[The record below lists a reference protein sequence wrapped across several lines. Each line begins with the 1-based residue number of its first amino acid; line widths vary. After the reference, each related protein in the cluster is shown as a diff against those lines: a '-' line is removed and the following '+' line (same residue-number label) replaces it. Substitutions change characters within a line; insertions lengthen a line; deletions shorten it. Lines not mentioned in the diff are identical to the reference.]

1 MSRGAGRRRRLGVPA
16 ADTDTDTGARG
27 DFLLDALQ
35 TDAPTGAP
43 PTKPETAP
51 YIAASD
57 ASSPA
62 SV

>member
-16 ADTDTDTGARG
+16 ADTHTGARG

-35 TDAPTGAP
+35 TDAPNGAP